1 MLSLDGFLSPLAAEM
16 LVNTLWVGYPW
27 TTLPSSYFKKPILLM
42 CNWHAGS
49 CTYLVDEFEGKYSPM
64 KTSPPSRLNTS
75 DVSQNGPCP
84 YSHCFYFNGK
94 SVWHKVYPLDTSWV
108 RNTVVLPAGRLRCS
122 KWGLQNSLILCNW
135 NSVPFITSLAP
146 QPLDNTVLIS
156 ASESNPFRFLL

>member
-1 MLSLDGFLSPLAAEM
+1 MIPYYFQIRRGRKIPNAFFGWLSLSIGCWNACKHTLSWLS
-16 LVNTLWVGYPW
+16 LNYPA
-27 TTLPSSYFKKPILLM
+27 LIVLKKPILLM

-135 NSVPFITSLAP
+135 NSVTFITSLAP
-146 QPLDNTVLIS
+146 
-156 ASESNPFRFLL
+156 